1 MENRIQ
7 YFDFLRGIAVIMVVA
22 IHAYPLSS
30 DDGVSRV
37 LRSLIGCAV
46 PVFLAISGFFLSK
59 KTFDNRKQYVAFL
72 RRQVP
77 KVYVPMLIW
86 SLPML
91 TTVILKG
98 DGIWQ
103 SVGYFFVGGLGVFYF
118 IAVIIQCYVLLPI
131 LGKKPIGGG
140 NHSHYIFSFR
150 LLLTLRTNRQR
161 VFTHNLCWSRCGVA
175 HVFCCWSSVGQKE
188 E

>member
-140 NHSHYIFSFR
+140 ESQSLYLFFPS
-150 LLLTLRTNRQR
+150 LTHVTN
-161 VFTHNLCWSRCGVA
+161 
-175 HVFCCWSSVGQKE
+175 
-188 E
+188 